1 LPKVSLRQAETF
13 LIDILSDVL
22 GGALF
27 AVGLSCFTSP
37 NQIAPG
43 GVSGLLVIINYIF
56 GLPLGIGTFLFNLP
70 LIAMAWIFLGRS
82 FTLKTAKS
90 TAILSLMIELAE
102 SFFPKYTGDAL
113 LAALF
118 GGIFMGAGL
127 AAVFRRGSTTGGSD
141 IVSRLIQRKYPHT
154 PIGKLILYV
163 DVAVVALS
171 MIVFKNIESGLY
183 GAVSIFTCSR
193 VLDSILAGVHTGRMI
208 LIISEREKEIAG
220 AIIDR
225 LERGVTVL
233 NGYGAYTGKERK
245 VLMCSVRA
253 PEHPKV
259 MEVIKK
265 IDPNAFIIICD
276 AREILGEGFHSVKED
291 KFT

>member
-1 LPKVSLRQAETF
+1 
-13 LIDILSDVL
+13 
-22 GGALF
+22 
-27 AVGLSCFTSP
+27 
-37 NQIAPG
+37 
-43 GVSGLLVIINYIF
+43 
-56 GLPLGIGTFLFNLP
+56 
-70 LIAMAWIFLGRS
+70 
-82 FTLKTAKS
+82 
-90 TAILSLMIELAE
+90 
-102 SFFPKYTGDAL
+102 
-113 LAALF
+113 
-118 GGIFMGAGL
+118 
-127 AAVFRRGSTTGGSD
+127 
-141 IVSRLIQRKYPHT
+141 
-154 PIGKLILYV
+154 
-163 DVAVVALS
+163 
-171 MIVFKNIESGLY
+171 
-183 GAVSIFTCSR
+183 
-193 VLDSILAGVHTGRMI
+193 LAGVHTGRMI